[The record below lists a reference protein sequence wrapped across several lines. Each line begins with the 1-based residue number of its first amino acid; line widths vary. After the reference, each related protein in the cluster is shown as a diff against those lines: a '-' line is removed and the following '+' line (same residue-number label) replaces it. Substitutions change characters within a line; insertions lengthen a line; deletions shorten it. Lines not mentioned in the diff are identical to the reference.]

1 MITTDF
7 EGVRYL
13 DQAALWTALRGVDH
27 ADRLGEIIRH
37 SGGVFHSG
45 HPRLLTTPVVMVRS
59 FGGMPIVIGPDG
71 VPCVGTRAFPLGAA
85 IDAART
91 TMGCAGMD
99 AYLNPN
105 DRDAGKMHEVLVKA
119 HGVPSTAHL
128 PSLGIFVAG
137 LSLKAE
143 LELNCQRDVVHLS
156 RLTSARTS
164 AQDRPPVL
172 VEKAA
177 HIPIVKQVLNVIP
190 QTDTADREAFNSLF
204 PLAKCSLLGIS
215 GSLKSLLKIGALA
228 DDEGKE
234 REVRRICD
242 EIRII
247 VLTLFP
253 EFL

>member
-13 DQAALWTALRGVDH
+13 DQVALWTALRGVDH
-27 ADRLGEIIRH
+27 AARIGEIIRH
-37 SGGVFHSG
+37 CGGVFHNEN
-45 HPRLLTTPVVMVRS
+45 PRLLTTPVVMIRS
-59 FGGMPIVIGPDG
+59 FGGMPIVIREDG
-71 VPCVGTRAFPLGAA
+71 VPCVGTHALPLNTA
-85 IDAART
+85 IDAARS
-91 TMGCAGMD
+91 TMGFAGMD

-105 DRDAGKMHEVLVKA
+105 DRTADRMHEVLIKA

-143 LELNCQRDVVHLS
+143 LEFNCQRDVVHLS

-172 VEKAA
+172 VENAA
-177 HIPIVKQVLNVIP
+177 HIPVVTQILNLIP
-190 QTDTADREAFNSLF
+190 ETDTSDRESFNSLF

-215 GSLKSLLKIGALA
+215 GSLKSLLKIGALG